1 MRAGPMRH
9 QITLQQ
15 LSGAVDELNQPIPDD
30 WADVVAGIYA
40 DIRYLSG
47 LETVK
52 SDAPVGVSRCSIR
65 IRWRAGVTVG
75 MRVLHDGTVFDVK
88 SVLPDPTGK
97 RHIDMVAETGMSN
110 G

>member
-1 MRAGPMRH
+1 MRSGPLRH
-9 QITLQQ
+9 LITLQQ
-15 LSGAVDELNQPIPDD
+15 PSGAVDELNQPIPDD
-30 WADVVAGIYA
+30 WADVAVDVFA

-75 MRVLHDGTVFDVK
+75 MRLLHDGTVFDVK
-88 SVLPDPTGK
+88 SVLPDQTG
-97 RHIDMVAETGMSN
+97 RRWLDMVAETGQN
-110 G
+110 QG

>member
-1 MRAGPMRH
+1 MRSGPMRH
-9 QITLQQ
+9 RITLQQ
-15 LSGAVDELNQPIPDD
+15 LSGAVDELKQPIPDD
-30 WADVVAGIYA
+30 WENVVEDVFA

-88 SVLPDPTGK
+88 SVLPDMTGR
-97 RHIDMVAETGMSN
+97 RHIDIVAETGQNS